1 MIDETI
7 AAIAEMRSHS
17 SSAVAID
24 AAESLRTLCD
34 RDVDS
39 VDQFRESLR
48 QNAGAL
54 RRANPSHASLFTTME
69 RLSGAVDPETTDID
83 AAKQQL
89 SVAIDEATASIETGA
104 TAAARAAA
112 PHFETPM
119 TLLTHDYSTTVLQT
133 LELAGAAHTVYITEA
148 RPRYLG
154 RKMARQVA
162 ARPALDAHLLV
173 DAAAASVL
181 DAVDAVLIG
190 MTCVVGP
197 QLYNRIGTQ
206 ALVRTAVAH
215 DVPVYAVGAAAK
227 VVDGGFRFENEF
239 RPPRRCPSSR
249 SMPSPS
255 RIPRTMRHPRSCSH
269 RSSPAD
275 RTRGQPRMSL
285 MRLRSQPPSPS
296 RR

>member
-24 AAESLRTLCD
+24 AAAALRTLCD
-34 RDVDS
+34 REVDS

-69 RLSGAVDPETTDID
+69 RLSEAVDPGETDID

-89 SVAIDEATASIETGA
+89 ETAVDAAIAAIESGATEAA
-104 TAAARAAA
+104 TAAAPR
-112 PHFETPM
+112 FGDPM
-119 TLLTHDYSTTVLQT
+119 TILTHDYSTTVLQT
-133 LELAGAAHTVYITEA
+133 LDRAEAPHTVYVTEA

-154 RKMARQVA
+154 RKMAREVA
-162 ARPALDAHLLV
+162 ARSQLDAHLLV

-190 MTCVVGP
+190 MTCVVGDL
-197 QLYNRIGTQ
+197 LYNRIGTQ

-215 DVPVYAVGAAAK
+215 EIPVYAVGAATK

-239 RPPRRCPSSR
+239 RPPMEVSLEPLDDVT
-249 SMPSPS
+249 
-255 RIPRTMRHPRSCSH
+255 IEN
-269 RSSPAD
+269 PAYD
-275 RTRGQPRMSL
+275 ATPTDL
-285 MRLRSQPPSPS
+285 FAAIITD
-296 RR
+296 